1 MTPQGEGKSRSD
13 QSDNIEFNFCGVS
26 FVSSTLFYFM
36 VYFVQVHN
44 PLRLLLVL
52 SCVLL
57 LTCLAARF
65 TCEPNLEDHL
75 VIAALVLA
83 WPYSL
88 TFCRCDNK
96 FTLFCPL
103 KHYLLAKCMKSQ
115 NQHPNS
121 QILSLFL
128 QLFNAV
134 LFHPLMI
141 TGYSI
146 LMMNLKTKKF
156 AQCTITLIRCCQCH
170 GLKTAIA
177 TFLTVTFLSFL
188 SFKSRIHS

>member
-1 MTPQGEGKSRSD
+1 MVCSSLSIYTALSIAVEKLNSWLLRGRGNWEVIKVITL
-13 QSDNIEFNFCGVS
+13 NLIFGVY

-103 KHYLLAKCMKSQ
+103 KHYIYLLSAWKVKI
-115 NQHPNS
+115 NIP
-121 QILSLFL
+121 ILRYCPSSCSCS
-128 QLFNAV
+128 
-134 LFHPLMI
+134 M
-141 TGYSI
+141 
-146 LMMNLKTKKF
+146 
-156 AQCTITLIRCCQCH
+156 QCFSTHSCL
-170 GLKTAIA
+170 L
-177 TFLTVTFLSFL
+177 VTQF
-188 SFKSRIHS
+188 

>member
-1 MTPQGEGKSRSD
+1 MICSSLSILHCIVHCSWKVGLMALQGEGKSRSD

-36 VYFVQVHN
+36 VFFVQVHN

-103 KHYLLAKCMKSQ
+103 KHYIYLLSAWKVKI
-115 NQHPNS
+115 NIP
-121 QILSLFL
+121 ILRYCPSSCSCS
-128 QLFNAV
+128 
-134 LFHPLMI
+134 M
-141 TGYSI
+141 
-146 LMMNLKTKKF
+146 
-156 AQCTITLIRCCQCH
+156 QCFSTHSCL
-170 GLKTAIA
+170 L
-177 TFLTVTFLSFL
+177 VTQF
-188 SFKSRIHS
+188 

>member
-1 MTPQGEGKSRSD
+1 MFLTKYLHCIVHCSWKVELVAPQGEGKLRSD

-75 VIAALVLA
+75 SNEDKDVDESKQQSQDFKSSPTSINS
-83 WPYSL
+83 SL
-88 TFCRCDNK
+88 TSNTTSCDSCFLLNTIKNDSTQQVCGFC
-96 FTLFCPL
+96 
-103 KHYLLAKCMKSQ
+103 
-115 NQHPNS
+115 
-121 QILSLFL
+121 ILD
-128 QLFNAV
+128 
-134 LFHPLMI
+134 H
-141 TGYSI
+141 
-146 LMMNLKTKKF
+146 
-156 AQCTITLIRCCQCH
+156 
-170 GLKTAIA
+170 
-177 TFLTVTFLSFL
+177 
-188 SFKSRIHS
+188 